1 MKKLVAI
8 LSLVFVGCVTTV
20 VDVEESAELKS
31 DYKVAYFAGG
41 CFWCMEPPFDELEGV
56 ITTIVGY
63 MGGDVENPT
72 YEIVSRGASGH
83 AEVVEITYDSNVITY
98 EDLLKVYWRNID
110 PTALNYQF
118 NDYGSQYRTEI
129 FYLNEEQKNSAIRS
143 KEDLEA
149 SGKFIDPVVT
159 AVSKAEEFYIA
170 EEYHQDFYMKNN
182 LRYGVYKKAS
192 GREVFFKQVWGEPD
206 S

>member
-1 MKKLVAI
+1 MKKLVAV

-72 YEIVSRGASGH
+72 YEIVSTGTSGH
-83 AEVVEITYDSNVITY
+83 AEVVEITYDSDVITY

>member
-1 MKKLVAI
+1 MKKLVAV
-8 LSLVFVGCVTTV
+8 LSLVFIGCVTTV

-72 YEIVSRGASGH
+72 YEIVSTGASGH

-192 GREVFFKQVWGEPD
+192 GREVFFKQVWGDPD

>member
-1 MKKLVAI
+1 MKKIFAI
-8 LSLVFVGCVTTV
+8 ILAIFLNASISYSKNIK
-20 VDVEESAELKS
+20 D
-31 DYKVAYFAGG
+31 AYFAGG

-72 YEIVSRGASGH
+72 YEIVSTGASGH

>member
-1 MKKLVAI
+1 MKKLVAV

-72 YEIVSRGASGH
+72 YEIVSTGASGH

>member
-72 YEIVSRGASGH
+72 YEMVSTGASGH

>member
-1 MKKLVAI
+1 VKKLVAI

-72 YEIVSRGASGH
+72 YEMVSTGASGH

>member
-1 MKKLVAI
+1 MKKLVAV

-72 YEIVSRGASGH
+72 YEIVSTGTSGH

>member
-72 YEIVSRGASGH
+72 YEIVSTGASGH

-192 GREVFFKQVWGEPD
+192 GRDVFFKQVWGEPD

>member
-1 MKKLVAI
+1 MKKLVAV
-8 LSLVFVGCVTTV
+8 LSLVFIGCVTTV

-72 YEIVSRGASGH
+72 YEIVSTGASGH
-83 AEVVEITYDSNVITY
+83 AEVVEITYDSDVITY

>member
-1 MKKLVAI
+1 VKKLVAI

-72 YEIVSRGASGH
+72 YEIVSTGASGH

>member
-72 YEIVSRGASGH
+72 YEIVSTGASGH
-83 AEVVEITYDSNVITY
+83 AEVVEITYDSDVITY

>member
-72 YEIVSRGASGH
+72 YEIVSTGTSGH

>member
-1 MKKLVAI
+1 M
-8 LSLVFVGCVTTV
+8 
-20 VDVEESAELKS
+20 
-31 DYKVAYFAGG
+31 
-41 CFWCMEPPFDELEGV
+41 
-56 ITTIVGY
+56 
-63 MGGDVENPT
+63 
-72 YEIVSRGASGH
+72 
-83 AEVVEITYDSNVITY
+83 
-98 EDLLKVYWRNID
+98 
-110 PTALNYQF
+110 NYQF

>member
-1 MKKLVAI
+1 MKKLVAV

-72 YEIVSRGASGH
+72 YEIVSTGASGH
-83 AEVVEITYDSNVITY
+83 AEVVEITYDSDVITY

>member
-1 MKKLVAI
+1 MKKLVAV

-72 YEIVSRGASGH
+72 YEIVSTGASGH

-149 SGKFIDPVVT
+149 SGKFIDPVLT

>member
-1 MKKLVAI
+1 MKKLVAV

-20 VDVEESAELKS
+20 VDVEESAEPKS

-72 YEIVSRGASGH
+72 YEIVSTGASGH

-149 SGKFIDPVVT
+149 LGKFIDPVVT

>member
-72 YEIVSRGASGH
+72 YEIVSTGASGH

>member
-1 MKKLVAI
+1 MKKLVAV
-8 LSLVFVGCVTTV
+8 LSLVFGGCVTTV

-72 YEIVSRGASGH
+72 YEIVSTGASGH

>member
-72 YEIVSRGASGH
+72 YEIVSTGASGH

-192 GREVFFKQVWGEPD
+192 GREVFFKQVWGESD

>member
-1 MKKLVAI
+1 MKKLVAV
-8 LSLVFVGCVTTV
+8 LSLVFIGCVTTV

-72 YEIVSRGASGH
+72 YEIVSTGASGH

>member
-31 DYKVAYFAGG
+31 DYKIAYFAGG

-72 YEIVSRGASGH
+72 YEIVSTGASGH

>member
-1 MKKLVAI
+1 VKKLVAV

-72 YEIVSRGASGH
+72 YEIVSTGASGH

>member
-1 MKKLVAI
+1 MKKLVAV
-8 LSLVFVGCVTTV
+8 LSLVFIGCVTTV

-72 YEIVSRGASGH
+72 YEIVSTGASGH

-149 SGKFIDPVVT
+149 SGKFIDPVLT

>member
-41 CFWCMEPPFDELEGV
+41 CFWCMEPPFDELNGV

-72 YEIVSRGASGH
+72 YEMVSAGTSGH
-83 AEVVEITYDSNVITY
+83 AEVVEITFDSNIISY
-98 EDLLKVYWRNID
+98 EELLEVYWRNID
-110 PTALNYQF
+110 PTALDYQF

-129 FYLNEEQKNSAIRS
+129 FYIDEKQKTSALIS
-143 KEDLEA
+143 KEKLEA
-149 SGKFIDPVVT
+149 SRKFSEPIVT
-159 AVSKAEEFYIA
+159 AITKAKVFYVA

-182 LRYGVYKKAS
+182 LRYGIYKKAS
-192 GREVFFKQVWGEPD
+192 GREAFFKQVWGE
-206 S
+206 SNS